1 MKEFGDIQ
9 YIRAKDVKLHEKY
22 FVFSL
27 EPIITGG
34 FGRAFEPGEVI
45 IFETT
50 ALAKYVFSRSR
61 DPGKRYSI
69 NPCSSVIKDLK
80 LVRELPA
87 NFIGAMIM
95 TKKLEDAVGG
105 PDRLERNSGAHD
117 DMIYHALMYGVCVV
131 RQEAVISLV
140 NPA

>member
-1 MKEFGDIQ
+1 MNEFGDIQ

-27 EPIITGG
+27 EPVHTGG
-34 FGRAFEPGEVI
+34 FPDFEPGEEITFV
-45 IFETT
+45 TT
-50 ALAKYVFSRSR
+50 HLAKYVFTRSR
-61 DPGKRYSI
+61 APGKRYHI

-95 TKKLEDAVGG
+95 TKKLEDAING
-105 PDRLERNSGAHD
+105 PDRLERVIRINHFHGFK
-117 DMIYHALMYGVCVV
+117 VV
-131 RQEAVISLV
+131 RPEAVVALDST
-140 NPA
+140 A